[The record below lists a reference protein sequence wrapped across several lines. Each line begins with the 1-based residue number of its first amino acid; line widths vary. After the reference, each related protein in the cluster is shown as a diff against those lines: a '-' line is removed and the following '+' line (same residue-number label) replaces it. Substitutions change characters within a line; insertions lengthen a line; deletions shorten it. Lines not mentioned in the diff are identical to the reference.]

1 MNKFRDEIIRTVADR
16 ENAPLGQYYY
26 PSKTGSFT
34 GILRYRCWHK
44 NKPMLL
50 CYFDSDDGNRYI
62 LPAWWQSWGVSYSPK
77 ESLINFA
84 DEVSN
89 NTRWKCSFRVNEKGY
104 VNWRTAVSR

>member
-26 PSKTGSFT
+26 PSETGSFT

-50 CYFDSDDGNRYI
+50 CYFDSDDGDRYI

-77 ESLINFA
+77 ETLINFA

-89 NTRWKCSFRVNEKGY
+89 NTRWECSFRVNEKGY
-104 VNWRTAVSR
+104 VNWRTAVSW